1 MGRRPSRVADPS
13 RVNSF
18 VIPPLAACKEAKIER
33 SGSGF
38 RDAPMGTPQ
47 LEAAQRSHPRG
58 PTLSQVTK
66 PSRVGRFV
74 TLSLRARQETK
85 FELSGLSFCDAPVG
99 TPHPPVNYGNRPEK
113 VACLL
118 TSVAQFPGT
127 SAFIIQEYS
136 SFLDLVQAV
145 VTCPQATTAA
155 PTTAMPTTTKACT
168 RISRHTLQW
177 SVNHLRFIGS
187 ASLHEDHKLVSLAC
201 FKDGHGFHTSAQ
213 STSLVK
219 HTKPVLLLVCCAHI

>member
-1 MGRRPSRVADPS
+1 
-13 RVNSF
+13 
-18 VIPPLAACKEAKIER
+18 
-33 SGSGF
+33 
-38 RDAPMGTPQ
+38 MGTPQ

-177 SVNHLRFIGS
+177 SVNHLRFIGTAYLDKEHTTCVTCLFQGRAWVPRFS
-187 ASLHEDHKLVSLAC
+187 AIH
-201 FKDGHGFHTSAQ
+201 
-213 STSLVK
+213 STHVN
-219 HTKPVLLLVCCAHI
+219 TKPFLLLACCAHI